1 MTSNKFRMKKLM
13 TDFIIINIVI
23 NGLFYIINFRK
34 HTGAVTFDT
43 ISTDL
48 FIGLLILAI
57 FCPAAGFINIPKA
70 INKSEMDL
78 SHRKKSAFNKLF
90 PHKNL
95 ARSLM
100 LTLFTIV
107 FSYLFFIVL
116 PNALGLNMIN
126 HYIGFSIKVM
136 TAVIMS
142 GIVGY
147 IVIELTMDDYQDKQ
161 IISLKERN

>member
-1 MTSNKFRMKKLM
+1 MTSNKFRRKKLM

-23 NGLFYIINFRK
+23 NGLFYIISFRK
-34 HTGAVTFDT
+34 HAGMITFDT
-43 ISTDL
+43 ISKDL
-48 FIGLLILAI
+48 FTGLLILAV

-90 PHKNL
+90 PQKNIS
-95 ARSLM
+95 RSLI
-100 LTLFTIV
+100 LSLFTIV
-107 FSYLFFIVL
+107 FSYLFFIFL
-116 PNALGLNMIN
+116 PNIVGVNTIN
-126 HYIGFSIKVM
+126 HYIGFGIKVM

-161 IISLKERN
+161 MT

>member
-1 MTSNKFRMKKLM
+1 MTTSKFRMKKLM
-13 TDFIIINIVI
+13 TDFIIINIII
-23 NGLFYIINFRK
+23 NGLFYVVNFRK

-48 FIGLLILAI
+48 FIGLLILAV
-57 FCPAAGFINIPKA
+57 FCPAAGFMNMPKA
-70 INKSEMDL
+70 INKSAIDV
-78 SHRKKSAFNKLF
+78 SSRKKSFFNRLF

-95 ARSLM
+95 VRSLI
-100 LTLFTIV
+100 LSAFAIA
-107 FSYLFFIVL
+107 FSYLFFIAL
-116 PNALGLNMIN
+116 PNVLGLNTIN

-147 IVIELTMDDYQDKQ
+147 VVIELTMDDYQDKQ
-161 IISLKERN
+161 NISLKEHN